1 MRILV
6 LLAIGLLLYI
16 IIGNLIRQNRNSSS
30 NSSASGKSER
40 MVRCEH
46 CGLHII
52 ESEAVEDNRQYFCS
66 NEHVEAHRQ
75 SR

>member
-1 MRILV
+1 MRILI

-16 IIGNLIRQNRNSSS
+16 IISNLLRKSKMPNTTNGQ
-30 NSSASGKSER
+30 SER

-52 ESEAVEDNRQYFCS
+52 EHEAVEDNRQYFCS
-66 NEHVEAHRQ
+66 HQHLEAHRQ

>member
-16 IIGNLIRQNRNSSS
+16 IIGNLLRKSRKYPTSSTS
-30 NSSASGKSER
+30 SER

-46 CGLHII
+46 CGLHIV
-52 ESEAVEDNRQYFCS
+52 EKEALQDNRQYFCS
-66 NEHVEAHRQ
+66 TDHLEAHRQ

>member
-16 IIGNLIRQNRNSSS
+16 IINNLLRNSRKSPS
-30 NSSASGKSER
+30 TQTNSER

-46 CGLHII
+46 CGLHIV
-52 ESEAVEDNRQYFCS
+52 EKEALEDNRQYFCS
-66 NEHVEAHRQ
+66 ADHLEEHRQ

>member
-16 IIGNLIRQNRNSSS
+16 IISNLIRNSRRERL
-30 NSSASGKSER
+30 NAVDSER

-46 CGLHII
+46 CGLHIV
-52 ESEAVEDNRQYFCS
+52 EKEALRDERHYFCS
-66 NEHVEAHRQ
+66 PAHLEAHRH

>member
-1 MRILV
+1 MRILI

-16 IIGNLIRQNRNSSS
+16 IIGNLLRKNKMPSNTASDSSQ
-30 NSSASGKSER
+30 R

-52 ESEAVEDNRQYFCS
+52 ETEALEDNSQYFCS
-66 NEHVEAHRQ
+66 REHIEAHRH

>member
-16 IIGNLIRQNRNSSS
+16 IIGNLFRKSRNPPTTDST
-30 NSSASGKSER
+30 SER

-46 CGLHII
+46 CGLHIV
-52 ESEAVEDNRQYFCS
+52 EHEALEDNRQYFCS
-66 NEHVEAHRQ
+66 DEHLEAHRQ

>member
-16 IIGNLIRQNRNSSS
+16 IISNLLRKSRTPPP
-30 NSSASGKSER
+30 SATTSER

-46 CGLHII
+46 CGLHIV
-52 ESEAVEDNRQYFCS
+52 EKEALEDNRQFFCS
-66 NEHVEAHRQ
+66 SEHLEAHRQ

>member
-16 IIGNLIRQNRNSSS
+16 IISKLLRESKNKPISSTT
-30 NSSASGKSER
+30 SER

-46 CGLHII
+46 CGLHIV
-52 ESEAVEDNRQYFCS
+52 ENEALEDNRQYFCS
-66 NEHVEAHRQ
+66 SEHLEEHRQ

>member
-1 MRILV
+1 MRILI

-16 IIGNLIRQNRNSSS
+16 IISSLVRKS
-30 NSSASGKSER
+30 KNPPSSAVDSER

-46 CGLHII
+46 CGLHIV
-52 ESEAVEDNRQYFCS
+52 EKEALEDNRQYFCS
-66 NEHVEAHRQ
+66 REHLEAHRQ